1 MDDYLILKFLLTS
14 LGLAVAAAKKKRTY
28 TMFCILLL
36 LLLLLLLLC
45 QVCRGAEG
53 LSVTRTVTCACFIRG
68 PLITASAG
76 LGFDS
81 VLEFGARLSFQPRM
95 VSPRLDAGFLGN

>member
-1 MDDYLILKFLLTS
+1 MVVDDYLILQIFLLNTS
-14 LGLAVAAAKKKRTY
+14 LGLAVAAATKKRTY

-36 LLLLLLLLC
+36 LVLFVLMC

-53 LSVTRTVTCACFIRG
+53 MSVTRTVTRACFIRG

-76 LGFDS
+76 LGFD
-81 VLEFGARLSFQPRM
+81 
-95 VSPRLDAGFLGN
+95 